1 MKLAATHL
9 REPRAPWIVRLG
21 GGDPGVAERRLAEL
35 DLTVPVLDAGRM
47 RTRDGL
53 FDEFASRLQFP
64 DYFGRNWDS
73 FSELLADLSWL
84 GGAAYAIVVEHAER
98 LLDEEPGQLPQ
109 FLDLVDHVAAE
120 WAEPVAQGEPWDRPA
135 VPFHLLL
142 HLDDDGGGD
151 AGASR
156 RQLADLDELVID

>member
-1 MKLAATHL
+1 MTLDATHL
-9 REPRAPWIVRLG
+9 REARAPWIVRLG
-21 GGDPGVAERRLAEL
+21 EGDPGAAERRLAEL
-35 DLTVPVLDAGRM
+35 NLTAPVLDADRM

-84 GGAAYAIVVEHAER
+84 GGAAYAIVVGHATR

-109 FLDLVDHVAAE
+109 FLDLVGHVAAE

-142 HLDDDGGGD
+142 HLDRDGGGE
-151 AGASR
+151 ARGSR
-156 RQLADLDELVID
+156 QELADLDELVID